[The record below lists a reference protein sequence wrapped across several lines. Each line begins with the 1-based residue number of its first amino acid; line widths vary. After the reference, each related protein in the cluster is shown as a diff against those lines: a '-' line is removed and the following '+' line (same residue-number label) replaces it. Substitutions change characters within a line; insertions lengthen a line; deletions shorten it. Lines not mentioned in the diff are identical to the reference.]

1 MAIEENRKRSLSG
14 DNSGDYATDKQA
26 VNSRY
31 EAPIISIIDSAQNAL
46 SDLDYKKDHLKSIT
60 RNFAYVNRSFD
71 ERKGLICY
79 FRELQSYFEI
89 VKAKL
94 EIRIDN
100 INLNVSSIE
109 KSKNNYGLQQLP
121 LKNYSTNIIE
131 IRNLSSE
138 IKLTNTLFDKYI
150 KGFSAEESSRIEK
163 VLTKIHASIPL
174 FEENIY
180 NIQKHCGNIQ
190 SEMELLS
197 KDLIPLIIRVLEK
210 AINNVSMLSDYY
222 NSQNENS
229 KFVCTLLDN
238 CSSIS
243 REINSN
249 LTAIISLSNP
259 GQHNNINNSHKVNS
273 KSDRLNIVE
282 LNGTKNNNS
291 LNLNGNAVNVLEDFK
306 SRFHNLS
313 EMLVEL
319 SNKVFEI
326 NKINYS
332 FLGYR
337 DTEKIADI
345 NNLSENINDLQ
356 QHILKLKSKQQFL
369 EDEIDKAFNVT
380 EALRDRLNDID
391 AMENSVEQMMINKI
405 ITEDFLNNPEEKI
418 ARKAQQLLK
427 VFAENHF
434 DKVSLK
440 KIFESTLEELNS
452 IISGGNGNLVNNSN
466 SLSVFDLMDKII
478 YSYTNLKTIH
488 NEIVQ
493 KCLTNKEFIEETISS
508 SKDALLKV
516 RNIEV

>member
-1 MAIEENRKRSLSG
+1 MAIEENDKRNLSG
-14 DNSGDYATDKQA
+14 GITNYYTADKQI
-26 VNSRY
+26 VNSRC
-31 EAPIISIIDSAQNAL
+31 EASIISLIGSAQKAF

-60 RNFAYVNRSFD
+60 KNFVYINKSFD
-71 ERKGLICY
+71 EKKGITFY

-89 VKAKL
+89 VRAKL
-94 EIRIDN
+94 EIKIDN
-100 INLNVSSIE
+100 MNLNISSIE

-131 IRNLSSE
+131 IKNLSSE

-150 KGFSAEESSRIEK
+150 KGFSAEDSSRIEK
-163 VLTKIHASIPL
+163 VFAKIHASIPL

-180 NIQKHCGNIQ
+180 NIQKHCAKIQ
-190 SEMELLS
+190 SEMELLNN
-197 KDLIPLIIRVLEK
+197 DMFPLILRMLDK
-210 AINNVSMLSDYY
+210 AINNVSLLSEYY
-222 NSQNENS
+222 YSQNENS
-229 KFVCTLLDN
+229 QFVCNLVES

-249 LTAIISLSNP
+249 LSSIISLTNP
-259 GQHNNINNSHKVNS
+259 VQNINNNKHKGIS
-273 KSDRLNIVE
+273 KEDE
-282 LNGTKNNNS
+282 LNNFEFCGNYNNHS

-306 SRFHNLS
+306 SRFYKLS
-313 EMLVEL
+313 EMLVEF

-332 FLGYR
+332 FLGFK
-337 DTEKIADI
+337 DTEKVADI
-345 NNLSENINDLQ
+345 NLLTENINDLQ

-369 EDEIDKAFNVT
+369 EEDINKAFNVT

-391 AMENSVEQMMINKI
+391 AMENAVEQMMINKI
-405 ITEDFLNNPEEKI
+405 IAEDFLNNPEEKI
-418 ARKAQQLLK
+418 ARKSQQLLK

-434 DKVSLK
+434 NKGSLK

-452 IISGGNGNLVNNSN
+452 IISGGATKINNNSN
-466 SLSVFDLMDKII
+466 SLSVFDLMDKITNN
-478 YSYTNLKTIH
+478 YANLKILH

-493 KCLTNKEFIEETISS
+493 KCLTNKEFIEETISG